1 MSKKLIYIIIGV
13 VILIGGYLVM
23 GEYQEKRLVKEAQ
36 EKAESFIYRNYEGIT
51 EVKINKENF
60 QFDPMGGLSVGGH
73 VNGNNELYFT
83 LLYNATNNGIGNV
96 TSVVRPEN
104 FPPKK
109 DQCKDNHCQ

>member
-1 MSKKLIYIIIGV
+1 MRRTSLYILIAIV
-13 VILIGGYLVM
+13 VIIGGYFALNK
-23 GEYQEKRLVKEAQ
+23 YQENKLVKEAQ

-104 FPPKK
+104 FPQKK
-109 DQCKDNHCQ
+109 DECKDNHCQ